1 MTRPLWSPA
10 MPPLE
15 RAHGG
20 SDPPPLPPPSTRVT
34 PVIAPLVDEPIVDP
48 IVSAVDEWRQVK
60 REGVK
65 QDELQQPQQRRLYDD
80 AVAIKREES
89 LVDENAM
96 VDDGQSK
103 HTFASVHLE

>member
-1 MTRPLWSPA
+1 MTLWST

-15 RAHGG
+15 RAHGD
-20 SDPPPLPPPSTRVT
+20 SDPPPLPPPSTRIT
-34 PVIAPLVDEPIVDP
+34 PVIAPLVDEPIVESIVDP

-65 QDELQQPQQRRLYDD
+65 QDELQQQRLMYDD

-96 VDDGQSK
+96 VDGQSK
-103 HTFASVHLE
+103 HTFASVHLA